1 MLPVVLIQLKPGI
14 VQYYSG
20 VQIAEW
26 LVLKFLSNIVSQS
39 SSIFPNSGKKK
50 ERKKFKKKIET

>member
-50 ERKKFKKKIET
+50 GKKKI